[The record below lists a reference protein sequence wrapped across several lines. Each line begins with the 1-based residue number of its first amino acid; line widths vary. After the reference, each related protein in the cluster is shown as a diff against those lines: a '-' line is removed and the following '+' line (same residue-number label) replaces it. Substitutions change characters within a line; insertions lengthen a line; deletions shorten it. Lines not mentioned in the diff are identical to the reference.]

1 MQGMMHESN
10 VNEAVTLD
18 YSRHVRSHG
27 KKPRDPGYS
36 ALWMFTT
43 REYDMPDDDE
53 IFKFQGSFADA
64 KKAAAKWAK
73 TQGAYRVYVME

>member
-1 MQGMMHESN
+1 
-10 VNEAVTLD
+10 
-18 YSRHVRSHG
+18 
-27 KKPRDPGYS
+27 
-36 ALWMFTT
+36 MFTT
-43 REYDMPDDDE
+43 REYGMPDDDE